1 MKHTTQLS
9 IVLLATQ
16 KEYQS
21 GDVAACLDKYFKTPA
36 SVDKKIDLHIF
47 FNKGEESDYND
58 LLDYQNCE
66 NVNEVK
72 IKSHKL
78 EGADDLYIR
87 TPEELDKSKLHEIP
101 EMGGSAGPNNL
112 FFNSMIPLMGDIY
125 RDHLMIECDTY
136 PVKDFWLD
144 QIISYCD
151 NTVFMIA
158 GSSYKGKCEFPHF
171 DTWTGHIN
179 GVAIYRASK
188 NLSTFFE
195 FAKKTIIHHNLY
207 HKNPFM
213 SFDVAMHYF
222 SCTLLGRKFFNN
234 RNLPF
239 NQLIDS
245 PIISNYSLP
254 QDIDLTIEEVKKEHP
269 ETIIL
274 HKKLSLDETRTPFPV
289 YYHIAKNAGTYVL
302 NATNFLLNEYL
313 KSKNSEENWGHI
325 QASINF
331 PSGNKCTIFIGV
343 KGSKINYWYEL
354 QHHVENAIANY
365 THLNSNLNDC
375 SIDYLHE
382 LEYHAIIASQP
393 YDQLD
398 IGETY
403 PNNFKSEFS
412 DLEYARKLREN
423 AVIALKEKF
432 PASKTYEDYKYNKK
446 TLLGQISIDSL
457 TKEFP
462 EAHTLDFLQKLQHE
476 IIPSEISKLQ
486 NFSPGE
492 FLDFIQNETLFIF
505 AALIEPRN
513 SGSSFIN
520 SNLIGWED
528 NLNFIQ
534 KLCTFYNR
542 KPINFCALREPFSRA
557 TSLFNYVKSSDS
569 DHEFI
574 SSNAEV
580 CDFFDI
586 KSDTFT
592 EYVQTGEL
600 EDSWLIRQLL
610 SLPYNQPITE
620 ESAILAINKLKDF
633 TIKDITQVDSLIE
646 EIFSQSY
653 NLSFLDLL
661 ESNTDYN
668 LNKHQS
674 SKTNTLS
681 FDQLSPDLQQKFLD
695 ITKWDRKL
703 YNFYIKQN

>member
-21 GDVAACLDKYFKTPA
+21 GDVTACLDKYFKTNA

-78 EGADDLYIR
+78 EGIDDLYIR

-112 FFNSMIPLMGDIY
+112 FFNSMIPLMGGIY

-136 PVKDFWLD
+136 PVKDLWLD
-144 QIISYCD
+144 EIISYCD

-254 QDIDLTIEEVKKEHP
+254 QDMDIGVQEIKEQHP

-274 HKKLSLDETRTPFPV
+274 HKKPNLNENLTPLPV

-302 NATNFLLNEYL
+302 SSIKFLLEAYTEEKPHEEDWIHVQCAINFSSGNRCTL
-313 KSKNSEENWGHI
+313 FAGLKNSG
-325 QASINF
+325 INDLH
-331 PSGNKCTIFIGV
+331 
-343 KGSKINYWYEL
+343 EL
-354 QHHVENAIANY
+354 NHHVEAALDNY
-365 THLNSNLNDC
+365 EYLSDNLEDC
-375 SIDYLHE
+375 DIDYLHE
-382 LEYHAIIASQP
+382 LSYHAEIASQP
-393 YDQLD
+393 YNELD

-412 DLEYARKLREN
+412 DLEYARRLRDN
-423 AVIALKEKF
+423 AVTALKEKF
-432 PASKTYEDYKYNKK
+432 PESKTYEEYKDNKK
-446 TLLGQISIDSL
+446 TILGQIAINSL
-457 TKEFP
+457 IKEFP
-462 EAHTLDFLQKLQHE
+462 EANTLDFCKKLHKE
-476 IIPSEISKLQ
+476 IIPSEIKKMTEQS
-486 NFSPGE
+486 FSPEE
-492 FLDFIQNETLFIF
+492 FISFIHSNELLVF
-505 AALIEPRN
+505 AVLVEPRN
-513 SGSSFIN
+513 SGSSFVE
-520 SNLIGWED
+520 SELIGWED
-528 NLNFIQ
+528 NLNFINQ
-534 KLCTFYNR
+534 ICIAHNR
-542 KPINFCALREPFSRA
+542 KPINFCTLREPFSRS

-574 SSNAEV
+574 TRGPEV

-586 KSDTFT
+586 KSETFE
-592 EYVQTGEL
+592 EYIQTGEL

-610 SLPYNQPITE
+610 SLSYNQPITE
-620 ESAILAINKLKDF
+620 ESATLAINKLKDF
-633 TIKDITQVDSLIE
+633 KIKDIAQVDSLIE
-646 EIFSQSY
+646 EIFSKSY
-653 NLSFLDLL
+653 NLSFLDLFK
-661 ESNTDYN
+661 SNPDYS
-668 LNKHQS
+668 LNRHQS
-674 SKTNTLS
+674 SKINTLK
-681 FDQLSPDLQQKFLD
+681 FDELSPDLQQKFLD
-695 ITKWDRKL
+695 RTKWDRKV
-703 YNFYIKQN
+703 YNCFAN

>member
-21 GDVAACLDKYFKTPA
+21 GDVTACLDKYFKTNA

-58 LLDYQNCE
+58 LLDYKNCE

-112 FFNSMIPLMGDIY
+112 FFNSMIPLMSGIY

-136 PVKDFWLD
+136 PVKDLWLD

-195 FAKKTIIHHNLY
+195 FAKKTIIHHNLH

-254 QDIDLTIEEVKKEHP
+254 QDMDTGIQEIKEQHP

-274 HKKLSLDETRTPFPV
+274 HKKPNLNENLTPLPV

-302 NATNFLLNEYL
+302 SSIKFLLEAYTEEKPHEEDWIHVQCAINFSSGNRCTL
-313 KSKNSEENWGHI
+313 FAGLKNSG
-325 QASINF
+325 INDLH
-331 PSGNKCTIFIGV
+331 
-343 KGSKINYWYEL
+343 EL
-354 QHHVENAIANY
+354 NHHVEAALDNY
-365 THLNSNLNDC
+365 EYLSDNLEDC
-375 SIDYLHE
+375 DIDYLHE
-382 LEYHAIIASQP
+382 LSYHAEIASQP
-393 YDQLD
+393 YNELD

-403 PNNFKSEFS
+403 PNNFKSKFS
-412 DLEYARKLREN
+412 DLEYARRLRDN
-423 AVIALKEKF
+423 AVTALKEKF
-432 PASKTYEDYKYNKK
+432 PNSKTYEEYKDNKK
-446 TLLGQISIDSL
+446 TILGQIAINSL
-457 TKEFP
+457 IKEFP
-462 EAHTLDFLQKLQHE
+462 EANTLDFCKKLHKE
-476 IIPSEISKLQ
+476 IIPSEIEKITEQS
-486 NFSPGE
+486 FSPEE
-492 FLDFIQNETLFIF
+492 FISFIHNNELLVF
-505 AALIEPRN
+505 AVLVEPRN
-513 SGSSFIN
+513 SGSSFVE
-520 SNLIGWED
+520 SELIGWED
-528 NLNFIQ
+528 NLNFINQ
-534 KLCTFYNR
+534 ICIAHNR
-542 KPINFCALREPFSRA
+542 KPINFCTLREPFSRA

-574 SSNAEV
+574 TGGSEV

-586 KSDTFT
+586 KSETFEEYIET
-592 EYVQTGEL
+592 EEL
-600 EDSWLIRQLL
+600 EDSWFIRQLL
-610 SLPYNQPITE
+610 SLSYNQPITE
-620 ESAILAINKLKDF
+620 ESATLAINKLKDF
-633 TIKDITQVDSLIE
+633 KIKDITQVDSLIE
-646 EIFSQSY
+646 EIFSKSY
-653 NLSFLDLL
+653 NLSFLDLFK
-661 ESNTDYN
+661 SNPDYS

-674 SKTNTLS
+674 SKINRLK
-681 FDQLSPDLQQKFLD
+681 FDQLPPDLQQKFLD
-695 ITKWDRKL
+695 RTKWDRKV
-703 YNFYIKQN
+703 YNCFVN

>member
-21 GDVAACLDKYFKTPA
+21 GDVTACLDKYFKTPA

-112 FFNSMIPLMGDIY
+112 FFNSMIPLMSDIY

-136 PVKDFWLD
+136 PVKDLWLD

-158 GSSYKGKCEFPHF
+158 GSSYKGKYEFPHF

-254 QDIDLTIEEVKKEHP
+254 QDIDLTIEEVQKENP

-274 HKKLSLDETRTPFPV
+274 HKKLSLDEKLTPLPV

-302 NATNFLLNEYL
+302 SATSFLLDEYL
-313 KSKNSEENWGHI
+313 QSKNKQEDWGKV
-325 QASINF
+325 QAAIDF
-331 PSGNKCTIFIGV
+331 PSGNKCTVFIGLRNSGV
-343 KGSKINYWYEL
+343 NYW
-354 QHHVENAIANY
+354 
-365 THLNSNLNDC
+365 
-375 SIDYLHE
+375 HE
-382 LEYHAIIASQP
+382 LYYHSKIASQP
-393 YDQLD
+393 AEQLD
-398 IGETY
+398 IGDTY
-403 PNNFKSEFS
+403 PNNSNWKN
-412 DLEYARKLREN
+412 LEYAIKLREN

-432 PASKTYEDYKYNKK
+432 PEVNTCEGYERLYKE
-446 TLLGQISIDSL
+446 T
-457 TKEFP
+457 
-462 EAHTLDFLQKLQHE
+462 
-476 IIPSEISKLQ
+476 IPNEISKITEQ
-486 NFSPGE
+486 SFSPE
-492 FLDFIQNETLFIF
+492 DFLEFIQNETAFIF
-505 AALIEPRN
+505 SVLIEPRN
-513 SGSSFIN
+513 SGSSFIQ
-520 SNLIGWED
+520 SSLIGWED
-528 NLNFIQ
+528 NLQFIQ

-542 KPINFCALREPFSRA
+542 KPINFCNLREPFSRA
-557 TSLFNYVKSSDS
+557 ASLFNYVKSSDS

-574 SSNAEV
+574 SNHAQV

-586 KSDTFT
+586 KSETFE
-592 EYVQTGEL
+592 EYIQTGEL

-620 ESAILAINKLKDF
+620 ESATLAINKLKDF
-633 TIKDITQVDSLIE
+633 KIKDITQVDSLIE
-646 EIFSQSY
+646 DIFSLSY
-653 NLSFLDLL
+653 NLSFLNLL
-661 ESNTDYN
+661 ESDTDYN

-681 FDQLSPDLQQKFLD
+681 FDQLSSDLQHKFLD
-695 ITKWDRKL
+695 ITKWDNKV
-703 YNFYIKQN
+703 YKYFIP

>member
-21 GDVAACLDKYFKTPA
+21 GDVTTCLDKYFKTNA

-78 EGADDLYIR
+78 EGIDDLYIR
-87 TPEELDKSKLHEIP
+87 TPEELDRSKLHEIP

-195 FAKKTIIHHNLY
+195 FAKKTIVHHNLY

-254 QDIDLTIEEVKKEHP
+254 QDINTSTEEVKKYYP

-274 HKKLSLDETRTPFPV
+274 HKKLSLDEKRTPLPV
-289 YYHIAKNAGTYVL
+289 YYHIAKNAGTYVFW
-302 NATNFLLNEYL
+302 T
-313 KSKNSEENWGHI
+313 KI
-325 QASINF
+325 QADINF
-331 PSGNKCTIFIGV
+331 PSGNKCTVFVGMKEGKV
-343 KGSKINYWYEL
+343 NYWHDL
-354 QHHVENAIANY
+354 KHHAKNAIANY
-365 THLNSNLNDC
+365 TYLNSNLNGC

-382 LEYHAIIASQP
+382 LEYHAEIASQS

-403 PNNFKSEFS
+403 PNNFKSKFS
-412 DLEYARKLREN
+412 DIEYARKLREN
-423 AVIALKEKF
+423 AVIALKQKF
-432 PASKTYEDYKYNKK
+432 PESKTYDDYKENKK
-446 TLLGQISIDSL
+446 TILVQISIDSL
-457 TKEFP
+457 TKDFP
-462 EAHTLDFLQKLQHE
+462 EAHSLDFCQQLHNE
-476 IIPSEISKLQ
+476 IIPSEISKITEQ
-486 NFSPGE
+486 SFSPE
-492 FLDFIQNETLFIF
+492 DFLEFIQNETAFIF
-505 AALIEPRN
+505 SVLIEPRN
-513 SGSSFIN
+513 SGSSFIQ
-520 SNLIGWED
+520 SSLIGWED
-528 NLNFIQ
+528 NLQFIQ

-542 KPINFCALREPFSRA
+542 KPINFCNLREPFSRA
-557 TSLFNYVKSSDS
+557 ASLFNYVKSSDS

-574 SSNAEV
+574 SNHAQV

-586 KSDTFT
+586 KSYI
-592 EYVQTGEL
+592 ETGEL
-600 EDSWLIRQLL
+600 EDSWFIRQLL
-610 SLPYNQPITE
+610 SLPYDQPITDE
-620 ESAILAINKLKDF
+620 LVTLAFSKLKDF
-633 TIKDITQVDSLIE
+633 KIKDITQVDSLIE
-646 EIFSQSY
+646 DIFSQSY

-661 ESNTDYN
+661 ESETDFN

-674 SKTNTLS
+674 SKTNLLS

-695 ITKWDRKL
+695 RTKWDRKV
-703 YNFYIKQN
+703 YKHFIK